1 MHPNVYLPRRSSRA
15 PARPTQQYQSFP
27 PARRVIQGR
36 QLVGRQLHQGFQI
49 RDDLR
54 TSWRGKQGAT
64 SEILLRMLSARSVLQ
79 TMVNG
84 SGSWCMPGGH
94 DEWSEGT
101 RGALSAERHDHLS
114 LAASDT
120 ARVDNAA
127 AVDGSGGG
135 VSGDVAR
142 AEQ

>member
-1 MHPNVYLPRRSSRA
+1 MLPR
-15 PARPTQQYQSFP
+15 
-27 PARRVIQGR
+27 I
-36 QLVGRQLHQGFQI
+36 
-49 RDDLR
+49 
-54 TSWRGKQGAT
+54 
-64 SEILLRMLSARSVLQ
+64 LSARSVLQ

-84 SGSWCMPGGH
+84 SDSWCMPGGH

-127 AVDGSGGG
+127 AVDGSGVG
-135 VSGDVAR
+135 VSGDVSSDEGVGALVCRCLHTAAR
-142 AEQ
+142 AEQQHHVQAVAVSMIACAQLCILIWQ

>member
-1 MHPNVYLPRRSSRA
+1 MLPS
-15 PARPTQQYQSFP
+15 
-27 PARRVIQGR
+27 
-36 QLVGRQLHQGFQI
+36 
-49 RDDLR
+49 
-54 TSWRGKQGAT
+54 
-64 SEILLRMLSARSVLQ
+64 MLSARPVLQ
-79 TMVNG
+79 KMANG
-84 SGSWCMPGGH
+84 SDSWCMPGGH
-94 DEWSEGT
+94 EEWSEGM
-101 RGALSAERHDHLS
+101 RGALSAERHDHVS

>member
-1 MHPNVYLPRRSSRA
+1 M
-15 PARPTQQYQSFP
+15 
-27 PARRVIQGR
+27 
-36 QLVGRQLHQGFQI
+36 
-49 RDDLR
+49 
-54 TSWRGKQGAT
+54 
-64 SEILLRMLSARSVLQ
+64 LLRMLSARSVLQ

-84 SGSWCMPGGH
+84 SGSWCMPGRH